1 MDPTR
6 HLSRSYELS
15 GKVARVLQKRVELA
29 NRQFS
34 ERAKKAVSEALTDA
48 RARPATPW
56 DLALSWYEYSV
67 DFAQRSVLFWDT
79 LRQRGNQYLELVQ
92 QGQPPVL
99 RFQYETVVDG
109 RTLDRPV
116 NYALVRIV
124 PPPGTGASSAS
135 RGAAWRSASRSSM
148 LQCLT
153 RSQAASSV
161 V

>member
-67 DFAQRSVLFWDT
+67 DFAQ
-79 LRQRGNQYLELVQ
+79 
-92 QGQPPVL
+92 
-99 RFQYETVVDG
+99 
-109 RTLDRPV
+109 
-116 NYALVRIV
+116 
-124 PPPGTGASSAS
+124 TG
-135 RGAAWRSASRSSM
+135 
-148 LQCLT
+148 
-153 RSQAASSV
+153 SQALERVREKDYSV
-161 V
+161 VLLDLMMPDLE